1 MASLSETTDIASGR
15 LPAADHDPSAA
26 RHPSSRA
33 RLYRLLWRWHF
44 YAGLI
49 TAPVLLVAA
58 ITGGI
63 YVFIEELQPVIYPEL
78 FRSTSASGSQR
89 SLDELAAAVR
99 RAHPDA
105 QLNFA
110 AEAKHPGL
118 NATFAVKLPAG
129 PRTVFVDPATGDVA
143 GSYHEPDSFFGIV
156 LGLHRRLLL
165 GSVGR
170 MVVELAAS
178 WGLVLLLTGTY
189 LWWPQRLGRP
199 RLPTQGVWYPR
210 VRGSWLLILR
220 DWHGVVGFY
229 SLGTAAFV
237 LFTGLFFTQVFG
249 NGYKRATNLG
259 GELPAAFAVSPK
271 SEAPAGRSRVSLAA
285 VLDAAEPHLP
295 GHGAR
300 RVQLPSGPQDV
311 FRVSRADGSSPTWRT
326 TVFIDAYTA
335 RVVHTVGWDDAPPA
349 HKVRMSAYPIH
360 VGGIF
365 GLTTKVAA
373 LLTCAALVL
382 LVITGIWMWWRKR
395 PRGTW
400 GFPPSNA
407 ELAVP
412 GWLIAAIYGLGMLL
426 PAVGISLL
434 LMMLGEASAAWWGR
448 RRAVN
453 R

>member
-1 MASLSETTDIASGR
+1 MASLFDTSDVASDR
-15 LPAADHDPSAA
+15 LPSIDREPSAT

-49 TAPVLLVAA
+49 TAPVFLVAA

-63 YVFIEELQPVIYPEL
+63 YVFIEELQPRMYPEL
-78 FRSTSASGSQR
+78 FCSSSTSGSHK
-89 SLDELAAAVR
+89 SLDELAAAVKK
-99 RAHPDA
+99 AHPEA
-105 QLNFA
+105 QLNSA

-118 NATFAVKLPAG
+118 NAVFAVKLPIG

-143 GSYHEPDSFFGIV
+143 GSYYEPDSFFGIV

-178 WGLVLLLTGTY
+178 WGLVLLITGIY

-220 DWHGVVGFY
+220 DWHSVVGFY
-229 SLGTAAFV
+229 ALGTAAFI

-259 GELPAAFAVSPK
+259 GELPAAFAFSPK

-300 RVQLPSGPQDV
+300 RIQFPSGPQDV
-311 FRVSRADGSSPTWRT
+311 FRVFRASGSSPTWRT
-326 TVFIDAYTA
+326 TVFVDAYTA
-335 RVVHTVGWDDAPPA
+335 RVVHSNGWDDAPLA

-360 VGGIF
+360 VGSIF
-365 GLTTKVAA
+365 GMTTKVLA

-382 LVITGIWMWWRKR
+382 LAITGVWMWWHKR
-395 PRGTW
+395 PQGTW
-400 GFPPSNA
+400 GFPPSNT

-412 GWLIAAIYGLGMLL
+412 GRLIAVICGLGIFL
-426 PAVGISLL
+426 PAVGGSLL
-434 LMMLGEASAAWWGR
+434 LILLGESIASWWGG
-448 RRAVN
+448 RRAIN